1 MCWKCDGP
9 LCWDL
14 HGQRRHTTPN
24 LQFSDQPSTPTAGS
38 PFNCRVLVLG
48 HDWCVNLVAS
58 KWWKAWFLK
67 QDEANPSRAVSK
79 FSPPGNLQQDWE
91 NKGSGSVDDCRVSL
105 DVSLTTD
112 ATIESRLL
120 GRFAVPVSTPFCQE
134 RAMRRA
140 SRCTCRPEAI
150 VVDQFGRC
158 EPSPT

>member
-1 MCWKCDGP
+1 VKSSLAADWLCCNKGSFVGCHVTSCSEIDKKCYSIAPVMAFYLNFKMVEKSILFAWLEHPMCWKCDAP

-79 FSPPGNLQQDWE
+79 FSPPWQP
-91 NKGSGSVDDCRVSL
+91 S
-105 DVSLTTD
+105 
-112 ATIESRLL
+112 ARL
-120 GRFAVPVSTPFCQE
+120 GEQGFRFS
-134 RAMRRA
+134 
-140 SRCTCRPEAI
+140 
-150 VVDQFGRC
+150 
-158 EPSPT
+158 